1 MIFFFFACPIMS
13 VHDISSNEKVPLVF
27 VGCGNN
33 NIGNEQV
40 AWKGG
45 ELKIPRAID
54 VGKDGLDAYI
64 IEMHLENLWQQ
75 RLLWK
80 PHYHIS
86 LT

>member
-1 MIFFFFACPIMS
+1 MS
-13 VHDISSNEKVPLVF
+13 VHDISFNEKVPLVF
-27 VGCGNN
+27 ARCDNN
-33 NIGNEQV
+33 NIGNVQV

-54 VGKDGLDAYI
+54 VGKDDLDAYI

-80 PHYHIS
+80 LHYRIS